1 MMLYAERAERIMQQL
16 QLQSTVK
23 VGELSRFLHVSV
35 DTVRRDLKAM
45 EQEGLIKY
53 VHGGACLPD
62 SMISFQNFTGREI
75 VNSDLKRE
83 ASRKALAYIKEGDVI
98 ALNSGTTN
106 TVLSQELITLDK
118 KMTVVTNN
126 YAAINVLMQ
135 SSYIHLIA
143 VGGEM
148 DPLERS
154 TYGTTCEQEFSQYF
168 PDIAFLS
175 INAVNYEDG
184 FTDFRFH
191 EIGVIQL
198 LAKTAKRSIAVM
210 DSSKLGKCSKRK
222 VLSRTQVDTVV
233 MDDHV
238 SDEIREKY
246 RKRGILLR

>member
-198 LAKTAKRSIAVM
+198 LAKTAKHSIAVM

>member
-1 MMLYAERAERIMQQL
+1 
-16 QLQSTVK
+16 
-23 VGELSRFLHVSV
+23 
-35 DTVRRDLKAM
+35 
-45 EQEGLIKY
+45 
-53 VHGGACLPD
+53 
-62 SMISFQNFTGREI
+62 
-75 VNSDLKRE
+75 
-83 ASRKALAYIKEGDVI
+83 
-98 ALNSGTTN
+98 
-106 TVLSQELITLDK
+106 
-118 KMTVVTNN
+118 MTVVTNN